1 MKYEA
6 VIERCACE
14 RALRE
19 LGVRSLKLNVTGSTG
34 WPDRLFF
41 IPGGR
46 PLFIEFKR
54 PGEEPGPKQLHIH
67 AWLRHIKYE
76 VQVHD
81 TVEGAFQ
88 AILEAIKRRSVRR
101 PDTAT

>member
-54 PGEEPGPKQLHIH
+54 PGEEPDPKQRHIH
-67 AWLRHIKYE
+67 EVLKHNGYE

-81 TVEGAFQ
+81 TIDGAVQ
-88 AILEAIKRRSVRR
+88 AVAAAVAERVGG
-101 PDTAT
+101 

>member
-1 MKYEA
+1 MTLEA
-6 VIERCACE
+6 NIERRACT

-19 LGVRSLKLNVTGSTG
+19 LGVRSLKLNVRGQTG
-34 WPDRLFF
+34 WPDRLFM

-54 PGEEPGPKQLHIH
+54 PGGELSARQQYM
-67 AWLRHIKYE
+67 IKMIKHRGYE

-81 TVEGAFQ
+81 TIDGAFQ
-88 AILEAIKRRSVRR
+88 AILEALKRGSV
-101 PDTAT
+101 

>member
-1 MKYEA
+1 MKYETA
-6 VIERCACE
+6 IERCACG

-19 LGVRSLKLNVTGSTG
+19 LGVRSLKLNITGNTG

-54 PGEEPGPKQLHIH
+54 PGEEPGPKQRHIH
-67 AWLRHIKYE
+67 AVLKHNGYE

-81 TVEGAFQ
+81 SIDGAVD
-88 AILEAIKRRSVRR
+88 AIKRRVENEC
-101 PDTAT
+101 A